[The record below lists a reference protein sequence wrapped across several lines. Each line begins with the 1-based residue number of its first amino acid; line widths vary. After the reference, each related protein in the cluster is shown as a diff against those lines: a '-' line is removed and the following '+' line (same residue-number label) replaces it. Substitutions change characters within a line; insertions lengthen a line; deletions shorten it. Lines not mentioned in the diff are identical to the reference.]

1 MIEMTKLN
9 PFDRFPDGRPH
20 VPDELLERIKRATTE
35 EAWGVLW
42 EAGYKRHFEGNWKET
57 HPGRIT
63 VGRVVTAQFL
73 PHRADYHDAVQA
85 AGVAEGRSNA
95 GGQNSW
101 VIQLLQRGDVM
112 VVDIFGKVKDGTV
125 IGDNLGT
132 AVATRTH
139 AGAVIDGGIRDYQ
152 GIMQLD
158 DVNVYMRGVDPT
170 GIADVTLAGINI
182 PIRIGNTTVLPGDV
196 VLGTPTGVL
205 FIPPHLAQSVADKS
219 EAIATRDR
227 FGKLRLAQGVYGSG
241 EIDSAW
247 SEAIEADFKNWLKE
261 QA

>member
-63 VGRVVTAQFL
+63 VGRAVTAQFL
-73 PHRADYHDAVQA
+73 PHRADYHEAVQA

-101 VIQLLQRGDVM
+101 VIQ
-112 VVDIFGKVKDGTV
+112 
-125 IGDNLGT
+125 
-132 AVATRTH
+132 H
-139 AGAVIDGGIRDYQ
+139 
-152 GIMQLD
+152 
-158 DVNVYMRGVDPT
+158 
-170 GIADVTLAGINI
+170 
-182 PIRIGNTTVLPGDV
+182 
-196 VLGTPTGVL
+196 
-205 FIPPHLAQSVADKS
+205 
-219 EAIATRDR
+219 
-227 FGKLRLAQGVYGSG
+227 
-241 EIDSAW
+241 
-247 SEAIEADFKNWLKE
+247 
-261 QA
+261 